1 MNFRKFMKEVEGII
15 NNDNEIIKRA
25 KKCNQEFAE
34 KVEQIMNDEES
45 KLFIGSMI
53 AELQFQSNRYSYIK
67 NLEFQGKEYT
77 AEIDE
82 LERKFYLIES

>member
-1 MNFRKFMKEVEGII
+1 MQYDKIYGEIGSNPDTMNFRKFMKEVENIV
-15 NNDNEIIKRA
+15 NN
-25 KKCNQEFAE
+25 
-34 KVEQIMNDEES
+34 EEN